1 MAIQYSWNKTINHH
15 DVDGSSMVI
24 LCFVGKRRRW
34 VSETKISRGSKLE
47 IWIHQSYYLFSYQDY
62 HCLEIFH
69 HFVSNLDYFFSFFQI
84 LTSLFVCEDGGQ
96 ARLEQ
101 FNREWFQILA
111 TFLSRNADRGEG
123 AAFKICIFVFAFGFV
138 FVFIF
143 WQRFYLET
151 LTWARFAFK
160 IPELLNLKKERQSFF
175 LKYASECCGRF

>member
-111 TFLSRNADRGEG
+111 TFLSRNADTGEDRLKIPPCCILYFG
-123 AAFKICIFVFAFGFV
+123 QTRKKSQRRFFISQILAANISRMPILKGCI
-138 FVFIF
+138 
-143 WQRFYLET
+143 LEF
-151 LTWARFAFK
+151 WARAT
-160 IPELLNLKKERQSFF
+160 
-175 LKYASECCGRF
+175 GW